1 MSNPTPSTINAD
13 PFGVATAGIPAIGTV
28 PSAQPT
34 AAPVAPTQQ
43 AAPAKISPS
52 ARGKAALDHALA
64 LANSG
69 HAAYVLARDNPAA
82 NFEMLAKRGFK
93 LSVGAPAR
101 KAFALSWSEPCCQI
115 EWGAAA
121 QSLKWCSTTWEKD
134 REFYDRGLG
143 QQVSYK
149 AGDVRPQSL
158 APPTF
163 QPFDNPLILM
173 TDDDFGLDVDF
184 PVEIGLKLPETFN
197 SFDELANVLR
207 AHTGFR
213 VLWDCMET
221 QNPGSAMSW
230 LQGCIVQKTGLKGYS
245 IITRKALGDGL
256 GQATGF
262 LATQWDGQLPE
273 GYTDADRH
281 KLVCTIDTRDAAA
294 GLFFGPGTV
303 VAIDEKAAGKGALVL
318 TDRYYKLV
326 SGGNLTKSTLAYLSP
341 AASALILST
350 KPASSP
356 ANGSTDFKARTVP
369 LGPDPLG
376 PRPDYGIASAGEAS
390 LAVRALS
397 KQDPIEL
404 LAKHIF
410 YIKAINKAVKSGA
423 PYPFSDRSQW
433 LEQIMFPWA
442 HLEARDLGV
451 LPGEGIFCFDAVC
464 RADDRYDAGVAA
476 SADDHGQYTKAVE
489 SAKSRHDS
497 ECDTYETIHKL
508 ANENKWAARNA
519 LRKEAQAAAQAAAP
533 ALFQR
538 VALDKANA
546 EAERAQALRAIEEGK
561 SGVKPDAVAVERH
574 VDTVLAGQDAKPTDD
589 MDSAHIPPV
598 EELPIPQGAPFLD
611 PQALIPLETAAARF
625 TFIQNYG
632 GKDAVF
638 DTMNPDNIVGWDSFA
653 KTRQEKVT
661 LAEGGSAVM
670 GKLMAHDP
678 TARITADQMEFLP
691 GRRRGVVIHNGLRTL
706 NMFGGYPIENY
717 LSANVHMVMSAA
729 EAEAK
734 SRMILRFLFEVV
746 AQGDREFYNYIFC
759 WLAWKIQYPH
769 LQTQV
774 APVFLGEQG
783 SGKSAFF
790 QLLKAMFGRYAR
802 SFNRPSA
809 LFHDF
814 NAFLQTVLIA
824 WLEEGTNTTQSKYD
838 DMSKDLITY
847 DEMMVNRKGYG
858 QIFVP
863 NNLTLGFNTNR
874 VHAVQADGD
883 ARRLV
888 IQRIDRVWTKN
899 GPEWEAFF
907 TDIKGHKNNSNV
919 RPGLGIGA
927 LAFWQYMKSVPL
939 GDFHPA
945 KDIIGTAAKAEQ
957 KKLSEGITV
966 KGFIWHMLEQ
976 AKIKGM
982 HPDTPWRAGPVTL
995 DKNDMDGLIAE
1006 AMKWRTDKMKETG
1019 KRKVPEFST
1028 KGVSMAL
1035 AKHIGVTNTRSNSV
1049 TTWTLPA
1056 YNTALDQFEA
1066 VNDCVGSVKK

>member
-1 MSNPTPSTINAD
+1 MIHPTPATINAS
-13 PFGVATAGIPAIGTV
+13 PFGAVPAGLSATGTV
-28 PSAQPT
+28 PSAQ
-34 AAPVAPTQQ
+34 
-43 AAPAKISPS
+43 APAKLSLS
-52 ARGKAALDHALA
+52 VRGKAAQEHALA
-64 LANSG
+64 LAHSG

-82 NFEMLAKRGFK
+82 SFEMLAKLGFK

-101 KAFALSWSEPCCQI
+101 KAFALFWSEPCCQL
-115 EWGAAA
+115 EWDAAA

-134 REFYDRGLG
+134 HEFYDWGLG
-143 QQVSYK
+143 QKVSCK

-163 QPFDNPLILM
+163 RPFDNPLILM

-184 PVEIGLKLPETFN
+184 PVELGLELPERFN
-197 SFDELANVLR
+197 TFDELANVLR

-213 VLWDCMET
+213 RLWEDMDAKE
-221 QNPGSAMSW
+221 PGSAMAW
-230 LQGCIVQKTGLKGYS
+230 LQGCIVQKTGVKGYS
-245 IITRKALGDGL
+245 LIMRKAVGDGL

-273 GYTDADRH
+273 GYTEADRH
-281 KLVCTIDTRDAAA
+281 KLVCTVDTRDAAA

-303 VAIDEKAAGKGALVL
+303 VAIDKKAADKGALVL

-326 SGGNLTKSTLAYLSP
+326 SGGNLTKSTLAYLPP
-341 AASALILST
+341 AASAFILST

-356 ANGSTDFKARTVP
+356 ANGPTDFKPRTAT

-376 PRPDYGIASAGEAS
+376 PRPDYGIATEGEAS
-390 LAVRALS
+390 LAVRVLS

-410 YIKAINKAVKSGA
+410 YIKAINMAVKSGA

-442 HLEARDLGV
+442 HLEARGFGV
-451 LPGEGIFCFDAVC
+451 LPGEGIVCFDAVC
-464 RADDRYDAGVAA
+464 REDDRYDAGLAA
-476 SADDHGQYTKAVE
+476 SADDHGQYNNAVE
-489 SAKSRHDS
+489 SARSRHDS

-508 ANENKWAARNA
+508 ANENKWATRHA

-538 VALDKANA
+538 VAMEKAQA
-546 EAERAQALRAIEEGK
+546 EAERAQALRTIEEGK
-561 SGVKPDAVAVERH
+561 SGLNTDTVTAERH

-589 MDSAHIPPV
+589 MDSARTPSV
-598 EELPIPQGAPFLD
+598 EELPTPQGVPFLD

-638 DTMNPDNIVGWDSFA
+638 DTMNPENIVGWDSFA

-670 GKLMAHDP
+670 GKLMANDP

-706 NMFGGYPIENY
+706 NMFGGYPIDNY
-717 LSANVHMVMSAA
+717 LAANLHMVMDPAQA
-729 EAEAK
+729 QAK
-734 SRMILRFLFEVV
+734 SHMILRFLFEVV
-746 AQGDREFYNYIFC
+746 SQGDREFYEYIFR

-809 LFHDF
+809 LFHEF

-838 DMSKDLITY
+838 DMSKDLITN
-847 DEMMVNRKGYG
+847 DEMWVNRKGYG

-863 NNLTLGFNTNR
+863 NYLTLGFNTNR
-874 VHAVQADGD
+874 LHAVQADGD
-883 ARRLV
+883 ARRLL
-888 IQRIDRVWTKN
+888 INRMDRVWTKN

-907 TDIKGHKNNSNV
+907 TDIKGPKNKSNV
-919 RPGLGIGA
+919 RPGLGVGA
-927 LAFWQYMKSVPL
+927 IAFWQYMKSVPL

-966 KGFIWHMLEQ
+966 KGFIWHILEQ
-976 AKIKGM
+976 TMIPGM
-982 HPDTPWRAGPVTL
+982 HPNTPWKAGPVTL
-995 DKNDMDGLIAE
+995 NKNDMDGLIAG
-1006 AMKWRTDKMKETG
+1006 AMNWRTDQMNQRR
-1019 KRKVPEFST
+1019 KRNVPEFSP

-1035 AKHIGVTNTRSNSV
+1035 AKHLGVVRTKSNNV
-1049 TTWTLPA
+1049 TTWTLPT
-1056 YNTALDQFEA
+1056 YNTALDRFEA